1 MQRTKS
7 YMLPKLIF
15 LNMLALMMITF
26 EHEAPADNNPLLS
39 GAQSGQVSAKPEAA
53 ETVLAAS
60 ALPPA
65 VKVAAID
72 EDKVDENQ
80 VDADKQTAMK
90 KPAVYK
96 KRVLQ
101 KHSAMK
107 PHAMVFKANYATNT
121 PLGCCFRGNRI

>member
-26 EHEAPADNNPLLS
+26 EHEVPADNNLLLS
-39 GAQSGQVSAKPEAA
+39 SAQSGQVVAKPQAA
-53 ETVLAAS
+53 DVVVAANT
-60 ALPPA
+60 LPPA
-65 VKVAAID
+65 VKVAAVEESKAD
-72 EDKVDENQ
+72 E
-80 VDADKQTAMK
+80 DKQTAMK

-96 KRVLQ
+96 KRVQQ
-101 KHSAMK
+101 KHSAIK
-107 PHAMVFKANYATNT
+107 PHAMVLKANYTSNT

>member
-7 YMLPKLIF
+7 YMLPKLIL

-26 EHEAPADNNPLLS
+26 EHEVPADNNPLLS
-39 GAQSGQVSAKPEAA
+39 ATQSGQVVAPAAA
-53 ETVLAAS
+53 EVMVAAN

-65 VKVAAID
+65 VKVAVV
-72 EDKVDENQ
+72 EESKVDE
-80 VDADKQTAMK
+80 DKQTAMK

-96 KRVLQ
+96 KRVQQ
-101 KHSAMK
+101 KHSANKSSGLML
-107 PHAMVFKANYATNT
+107 KANYTSNT

>member
-7 YMLPKLIF
+7 YMLPKLIL

-26 EHEAPADNNPLLS
+26 EHEVPADNNPLLS
-39 GAQSGQVSAKPEAA
+39 SAQPGQMVAAKQEAHA
-53 ETVLAAS
+53 VAVTTA

-65 VKVAAID
+65 VKVAAV
-72 EDKVDENQ
+72 EESKVDE
-80 VDADKQTAMK
+80 DKQTAMK

-96 KRVLQ
+96 KRVQQ
-101 KHSAMK
+101 KHSAIK
-107 PHAMVFKANYATNT
+107 PHAMVLKASYTSNT

>member
-39 GAQSGQVSAKPEAA
+39 SVQSAQGVAKPEAA
-53 ETVLAAS
+53 KVVVAANT
-60 ALPPA
+60 LPSA
-65 VKVAAID
+65 VKVAA
-72 EDKVDENQ
+72 VDEAN
-80 VDADKQTAMK
+80 VDEDKQTAMK
-90 KPAVYK
+90 KTAVYK
-96 KRVLQ
+96 KRVQQ
-101 KHSAMK
+101 KHSAIK
-107 PHAMVFKANYATNT
+107 PHAMVLKANYTANT

>member
-26 EHEAPADNNPLLS
+26 EHEAPADNNPLLNS
-39 GAQSGQVSAKPEAA
+39 VQSTQVVAKPEAA
-53 ETVLAAS
+53 EAVVASNTLA
-60 ALPPA
+60 PA
-65 VKVAAID
+65 VKVAAVD
-72 EDKVDENQ
+72 ESKVDE
-80 VDADKQTAMK
+80 DKQTAMK

-96 KRVLQ
+96 KRVQQ
-101 KHSAMK
+101 KHSAIK
-107 PHAMVFKANYATNT
+107 PHAMVLKASYTANT

>member
-26 EHEAPADNNPLLS
+26 EHEVPADNNLLLS
-39 GAQSGQVSAKPEAA
+39 SAQSGQGVAKPQAA
-53 ETVLAAS
+53 DVVVAANP
-60 ALPPA
+60 LPPA
-65 VKVAAID
+65 IKVAAVEESKAD
-72 EDKVDENQ
+72 E
-80 VDADKQTAMK
+80 DKQTAMK

-96 KRVLQ
+96 KRVQQ
-101 KHSAMK
+101 KHSAIK
-107 PHAMVFKANYATNT
+107 PHAMVLKANYTSNT